1 MFIVISFNLNKKFYA
16 MKHFRL
22 TFLIVFALAIQ
33 SLTVKSTNV
42 VDVIVNSEEH
52 TILETALIEANLVD
66 DLVGTG
72 PFTVFAPTDAAF
84 NALPE
89 GTLEALLADKFALTN
104 ILLYHVLPGTVM
116 STDLSDGMT
125 VEMYNG
131 DMMEISV
138 TGEGVFINSA
148 KVTVADI
155 ETDNGVVH
163 VLDVVLVPAPDVQLK
178 ETAEYGQILTD
189 TYG

>member
-1 MFIVISFNLNKKFYA
+1 MFSVLFFKLNKNFNA

-22 TFLIVFALAIQ
+22 TFLIVFALAMQ

-89 GTLEALLADKFALTN
+89 GTLEVLLADKFALTN

-116 STDLSDGMT
+116 STVLSYVMT
-125 VEMYNG
+125 V
-131 DMMEISV
+131 
-138 TGEGVFINSA
+138 
-148 KVTVADI
+148 
-155 ETDNGVVH
+155 
-163 VLDVVLVPAPDVQLK
+163 
-178 ETAEYGQILTD
+178 
-189 TYG
+189 